1 MACRLSE
8 QQLDDL
14 FKAVHG
20 SVIAA
25 KNNEQNYNAEEF
37 MRNLY
42 NLLLENNN
50 GDQANALDY
59 IQHIPKMLV
68 LSSAMFDE
76 SKLHL
81 KKSKVSIDNLN
92 DLDDQFNADV
102 TKIPE
107 LLGLVAKDI
116 DIVKEI
122 IKEANL
128 DTEVIATDVYDNISE
143 QDRSKKNKEYND
155 NEFLAYPNTGLAML
169 NQEAQ
174 NYSGV
179 DYKQN
184 IVDQDPKKVAYYA
197 AVRKINDQLE
207 KDSKATADHLDIFIR
222 VVPAK
227 QVAFED
233 LYTEEQEY
241 FKKDDDAKNPKAKT
255 SAQKLQERETGDDIL
270 LVFTDKNGNNLYFDK
285 EGNTV
290 DKENGTLAYSK
301 ARRVYKKYN
310 GDQRYLY
317 KVQTVEE
324 MASKEGAPSQQEIA
338 QSREQEMDIL
348 QGMRDYAIKNPEDKL
363 MFSVTL
369 GKDGYVRE
377 VFSSPNRIS
386 SLSLEGGFNPFY
398 STNDTGMYQKGGVY
412 FNVPGYDMPV
422 LIQRPKFSE
431 ISGLVDN
438 LASILFDSQLSD
450 QEKMNIVK
458 QFTYSKDTD
467 MFVQDGRIFIEQNG
481 EIIDTLLPDSK
492 QKFIDNLSTQIVNI
506 NKDLLSS
513 SFINPVNLD
522 GNVTTVVDRYN
533 NFISDNFYT
542 YLQPN
547 AEGKIVKLNA
557 YNSILPTVEAQQK
570 MFGEVKIDNTKKETS
585 LTEATASDNS
595 IDELIKSLENLD
607 FELKKSIMLD
617 NKATLDQI
625 NKAEQWFGN
634 SPLSKYV
641 SLDVLF
647 NVVNS
652 DARATFTKSGITL
665 YSGANFTDLYHES
678 FHAFSQMFLT
688 KGDKQRLY
696 NEVRKLTGSF
706 KTADGRVISFKN
718 AMDIQLEE
726 FLAEDFREYVLSDG
740 TKIINGRSTRNSIFR
755 KIYNFLKALFNGQ
768 SIKNIIADQEAVG
781 AIKELYDQL
790 YIGDINQ
797 YKPTIDNVQFTSLN
811 KGVESL
817 DTKDKETLT
826 YQDSTTLVET
836 IDSLLA
842 SNLSAIN
849 FTIGNIFVR
858 PEALNYFYEK
868 IKKDLAKI
876 KDTTED
882 PNVVKIIDFAL
893 NNWGDYN
900 LVAKK
905 QQTTGVIAFH
915 KSRSSYLTF
924 DERFADLSVVEK
936 EDELGENTPEKN
948 EDDVLVKS
956 EAQLAEEFGV
966 NVFERKGNEKSAY
979 ELASNETV
987 YLIKSLPLVDKNGKV
1002 VVNSFGVAKPNDY
1015 TRTWGITINTVQGA
1029 VNKTDMYKRL
1039 VEASTNYPELKEL
1052 VNRLGDPIKNLD
1064 TPHYHMWT
1072 KFYRDF
1078 SMYKIPIK
1086 ELQIIAENENGASTG
1101 EFVVRFV
1108 ESDPLNLQ
1116 VQRNFTDA
1124 FQGAKPSKYVS
1135 VGKDGRNKLN
1145 TQKVFEDFP
1154 TVDSATDKPYDFLR
1168 AIGFY
1173 MTDSSAVRKEL
1184 YKNTDAINFIYKGL
1198 QAIKGTEI
1206 NNPILSLEKESGRI
1220 KQVLKVEA
1228 IHSGKYSNNSIS
1240 NVSGDNEYDIS
1251 LNNTTTQVLKEL
1263 NDQSKNF
1270 VDIVKQPH
1278 MAHLNPERNPGAK
1291 YSTILGSMFVLPT
1304 KHRSFEAGNVF
1315 QRKKEKSSTKNQ
1327 TNVNINISNLNGIKS
1342 IISNVIG
1349 GQEFS
1354 DSGIKTA
1361 SLDINS
1367 KFLMDLHTM
1376 LETGSMELTRRASK
1390 QSAFGINVTKIDTDY
1405 NQNARHLYISTGHF
1419 ANDAAAHN
1427 MVVALLKG
1435 KIASELE
1442 RIAIVKSNVLPKIAG
1457 FTENG
1462 SKFMMFDDIL
1472 DTKLQEDLIASAD
1485 PNDSFTL
1492 LNDPKFAQRISD
1504 SVKKYMDALYL
1515 ENKQIYE
1522 EMPVKS
1528 QELLRNT
1535 RRLVKSDTGIQN
1547 LNETQL
1553 IDTALKSFTFN
1564 ALYHNM
1570 EMVALIDGDLAMYNH
1585 NKEEYHKRNARV
1597 TSTGRIFSTD
1607 ISDLEYINK
1616 LGRAYANKIGAE
1628 SRAFDGTLNS
1638 AIFADNVVSSKVFNE
1653 YLDVFAKK
1661 YGREKA
1667 EKILSPYKEMNEG
1680 DAQGW
1685 ITFDAYRILGVLEGN
1700 WSPDQNA
1707 LYNKIVNGETVE
1719 PKDVVKFFPP
1729 RKLQYAGA
1737 LKTEKLDVQA
1747 FHKFSVAPL
1756 IPSVVKG
1763 TNMETL
1769 HDNLVKQGFDY
1780 AIFNSGSKMATIT
1793 NDGSFDK
1800 LYTEGDN
1807 RTIKPWTKGDA
1818 TYAKN
1823 TVFMQYLK
1831 NQVDINDTWKNK
1843 TIFSTQLRKLIINDM
1858 FSKGVPLN
1866 NILNG
1871 LVNDYEGLLNTYQEQ
1886 KKADLLE
1893 EIGWS
1898 LDSKNNPTGNIE
1910 SLVKFVKK
1918 ELSRQDMA
1926 DHEVDFIDLD
1936 INGKLKRDL
1945 SFSLNAEKIE
1955 KLLNA
1960 IVVKRLVRQKVS
1972 GEQLVQVSGAG
1983 FESQFRN
1990 ATENELDTYGT
2001 NDLPT
2006 YRPGKGK
2013 NGKTSAAKVKIALK
2027 GDYYNLLNLKHTDG
2041 KFIGTRE
2048 RLNEVIKDDKW
2059 LDKDDNRKMIT
2070 MVGVRIPVQGFNSM
2084 EFMEVYEFLP
2094 EEAGNII
2101 IPPAEIVAK
2110 SGSDFDIDKLTVFQ
2124 PNFSAKDGNVKYIK
2138 GKNTKGSENKLI
2150 ESIRSILEHPDNFEA
2165 LVRPNDTDLVK
2176 GVANDLAKEYIQ
2188 GYNHLA
2194 HKVNTA
2200 TGKISPTRV
2209 LEPRYNL
2216 YKHES
2221 NNIGKKTLGIG
2232 AVDNTYSALFKKA
2245 GIYLE
2250 QLYTRKTAKGKFEA
2264 PVRILMKHNT
2274 VSVKG
2279 TERISLSDIYTTT
2292 NDKISDLISQLMNGW
2307 VDIEKDAWIFNIN
2320 GNNVAGPVL
2329 LFLLE
2334 AGVDFRNA
2342 AYFVSQP
2349 LIIDYVK
2356 YMSQT
2361 KSPFF
2366 EMSGGNKYKDYAKYN
2381 HRVDF
2386 INKYIEKVPSKK
2398 MADGTY
2404 RYNFSTAKLY
2414 DMINNYTGKAKFD
2427 TNSLFNVIKSKD
2439 KTSDQSK
2446 AALLHFIE
2454 LENLM
2459 GNLTNLKLTVNVDT
2473 SPSKSFF
2480 SAQERRLKIAELE
2493 NLDLIN
2499 QDLKDNILYNSVISS
2514 FYTQEFQ
2521 LNIWKPLMQVRSDE
2535 SVNNFLLDKISAGD
2549 YTNTFDDAEKFTA
2562 AFKNDIPLY
2571 LMQNYFKGVDLDNI
2585 KTYNSLLISKP
2596 VNVAEAQIK
2605 YGAFVKDGVLY
2616 VDKDQIRKDFNTKA
2630 YTTEAYDNLGLA
2642 KVDNLAFNI
2651 GDNNQQLQEY
2661 AHFVLERE
2669 YLRSL
2674 IPVSKNESREVYETK
2689 IKDRALERTFNFY
2702 TILKSK
2708 NNIADEFQQL
2718 KASYP
2723 ELSNYAIFDQ
2733 LVSSKDKTE
2742 AGFKTLKL
2750 KSERMETA
2758 LVNTLH
2764 ENLVRLSDPSTVKVA
2779 DSAANDK
2786 ISKFF
2791 NRLIIA
2797 EYLRAG
2803 ISKTS
2808 DSLAK
2813 ILPTENLMRLLEE
2826 PLKNLN
2832 DKPLNNKILDNYYST
2847 FKTNWSKNRKST
2859 RSKFRN
2865 YLATSTNNAIETEDI
2880 TVTRDNTNIYD
2891 GAKPASSIKEM
2902 LENNPDYVFVYA
2914 TNENGINE
2922 SSTEAYVKASNT
2934 IGIPVKSKGGSMS
2947 WTDETYDNN
2956 VKLINQALDRIQDK
2970 VDSGESVVFP
2980 MELTLERTK
2989 DRSKDVIK
2997 DSAPR
3002 TNDYLV
3008 TELYKRF
3015 KYVNFGANENLGFR
3029 YNYQLSQPISDVEI
3043 DQTLTDLFK
3052 NCNS

>member
-8 QQLDDL
+8 PQLDDL

-25 KNNEQNYNAEEF
+25 KNNEQNYDAEEF

-76 SKLHL
+76 SKTHL
-81 KKSKVSIDNLN
+81 KQSKVSIDNLN

-128 DTEVIATDVYDNISE
+128 DTEVIATDVYNNISE
-143 QDRSKKNKEYND
+143 QDRTKKNKEYND

-174 NYSGV
+174 NYNGV

-197 AVRKINDQLE
+197 AVRKINAQLE

-233 LYTEEQEY
+233 LYAEEQDY
-241 FKKDDDAKNPKAKT
+241 FKRDDDAKVAKPKT
-255 SAQKLQERETGDDIL
+255 SVQKLQERETGDDIL

-285 EGNTV
+285 DGNTV
-290 DKENGTLAYSK
+290 DKENGTIAYSK

-324 MASKEGAPSQQEIA
+324 MASKDGAPSQQEIA

-377 VFSSPNRIS
+377 VFSNPNRIS

-412 FNVPGYDMPV
+412 FNVPGYEMPV

-481 EIIDTLLPDSK
+481 EIIDSLLPESK

-522 GNVTTVVDRYN
+522 GNVTTVIERYN

-570 MFGEVKIDNTKKETS
+570 MFGEVKIDPAKTSVS
-585 LTEATASDNS
+585 LTEATPSDNTL
-595 IDELIKSLENLD
+595 DELKKALENID

-617 NKATLDQI
+617 NKATLEQI
-625 NKAEQWFGN
+625 NKAQAWFNN
-634 SPLSKYV
+634 SPISKYV
-641 SLDVLF
+641 ALSVLF

-678 FHAFSQMFLT
+678 FHAFTQMFLT
-688 KGDKQRLY
+688 KGDKQKLY
-696 NEVRKLTGSF
+696 NEVRKLAGTF

-740 TKIINGRSTRNSIFR
+740 TKIINGRSSRNSIFR

-797 YKPTIDNVQFTSLN
+797 YKPTLDNVQFTSLN

-817 DTKDKETLT
+817 DSKDTETLT

-842 SNLSAIN
+842 SNLAAIN
-849 FTIGNIFVR
+849 FTIGNVFVR
-858 PEALNYFYEK
+858 PEILNYFYEK
-868 IKKDLAKI
+868 IKKDLSNI
-876 KDTTED
+876 RDTTED
-882 PNVVKIIDFAL
+882 TNVIKIIDFAL
-893 NNWGDYN
+893 NNWGDYT

-924 DERFADLSVVEK
+924 DERFADLSVAEK
-936 EDELGENTPEKN
+936 EEELGENTPEKN

-987 YLIKSLPLVDKNGKV
+987 YLIKSLPLVDKNGKPV
-1002 VVNSFGVAKPNDY
+1002 LNSFGVPKPNDY
-1015 TRTWGITINTVQGA
+1015 TRTWGIAINTVQGA

-1039 VEASTNYPELKEL
+1039 IDASTNYPELKEL
-1052 VNRLGDPIKNLD
+1052 VNRLGDPVKNID

-1086 ELQIIAENENGASTG
+1086 ELQIIAENENGAATG

-1116 VQRNFTDA
+1116 VQRNFTDS

-1135 VGKDGRNKLN
+1135 LGKDGRNKLN

-1154 TVDSATDKPYDFLR
+1154 KVDTATDKPYDFLR

-1173 MTDSSAVRKEL
+1173 MTDSPAIRKEL

-1206 NNPILSLEKESGRI
+1206 NNPITSLEKESGRI
-1220 KQVLKVEA
+1220 KQVLKIEA

-1251 LNNTTTQVLKEL
+1251 LNSTVTQVLKEL

-1270 VDIVKQPH
+1270 LDIVKQPH
-1278 MAHLNPERNPGAK
+1278 MAHLNPERSPHAK
-1291 YSTILGSMFVLPT
+1291 YNVTLASMFVLPT

-1376 LETGSMELTRRASK
+1376 LEAGSMELSRRASK

-1419 ANDAAAHN
+1419 ANDAASLN
-1427 MVVALLKG
+1427 MMVALLKP
-1435 KIASELE
+1435 KIAAELE
-1442 RIAIVKSNVLPKIAG
+1442 RIAIVKSNVLPTIAG

-1472 DTKLQEDLIASAD
+1472 DSKLQEELIALAD
-1485 PNDSFTL
+1485 PNDSFTVV
-1492 LNDPKFAQRISD
+1492 NDPKFAQRISD
-1504 SVKKYMDALYL
+1504 SVKKYIDALYL

-1522 EMPVKS
+1522 EMPVRS
-1528 QELLRNT
+1528 QELLKNT
-1535 RRLVKSDTGIQN
+1535 RKLVVSDTGIKN
-1547 LNETQL
+1547 LNESQL

-1564 ALYHNM
+1564 ALFHNM
-1570 EMVALIDGDLAMYNH
+1570 EMVGLIDGDLALYNH
-1585 NKEEYHKRNARV
+1585 NREEYHKRNARV

-1607 ISDLEYINK
+1607 LSDIAYIDK

-1628 SRAFDGTLNS
+1628 SRGFDGTLNA
-1638 AIFADNVVSSKVFNE
+1638 AIFADNVIPSKVFGE

-1685 ITFDAYRILGVLEGN
+1685 ITFDSYRILGVLEGN

-1707 LYNKIVNGETVE
+1707 LYNKIINGEAVE

-1737 LKTEKLDVQA
+1737 LKTEKLDIQA

-1763 TNMETL
+1763 TNMEIL

-1780 AIFNSGSKMATIT
+1780 AIFNSGSKLATIT
-1793 NDGSFDK
+1793 TNGNYDK
-1800 LYTEGDN
+1800 LYAGGDN
-1807 RTIKPWTKGDA
+1807 RTITPWVKGDA
-1818 TYAKN
+1818 GYTKN

-1831 NQVDINDTWKNK
+1831 NQVDISDTWKNK

-1858 FSKGVPLN
+1858 YSKGVPINEILN
-1866 NILNG
+1866 N
-1871 LVNDYEGLLNTYQEQ
+1871 LVNGYENLLNTYQEQ

-1898 LDSKNNPTGNIE
+1898 LDANNNPTGKIE

-1918 ELSRQDMA
+1918 ELTRQDMA

-1960 IVVKRLVRQKVS
+1960 IVVKRLIRQKVS

-2027 GDYYNLLNLKHTDG
+2027 GDYYNLLNLRHTD
-2041 KFIGTRE
+2041 KKIIGTRE
-2048 RLNEVIKDDKW
+2048 RLNEVLRDDKW
-2059 LDKDDNRKMIT
+2059 LDLDDNRKMIT

-2124 PNFSAKDGNVKYIK
+2124 PNFSANDGNVKYIK

-2150 ESIRSILEHPDNFEA
+2150 ESIRAILEHPDNFEA

-2188 GYNHLA
+2188 GYNHLSN
-2194 HKVNTA
+2194 KVNQA

-2250 QLYTRKTAKGKFEA
+2250 QLYTRKTAKGEFKA
-2264 PVRILMKHNT
+2264 PVRVLMKHNT
-2274 VSVKG
+2274 VTVKG
-2279 TERISLSDIYTTT
+2279 TERISLSDIYTTSQ
-2292 NDKISDLISQLMNGW
+2292 DRISDLISQLMNGW

-2329 LFLLE
+2329 LFLIE

-2366 EMSGGNKYKDYAKYN
+2366 EMSGGNKYKEFAKYN

-2386 INKYIEKVPSKK
+2386 INEYIEKIPSKK

-2427 TNSLFNVIKSKD
+2427 TGSLFNVIKSKD

-2473 SPSKSFF
+2473 APSKSFF
-2480 SAQERRLKIAELE
+2480 SAQERRLKIEDLE
-2493 NLDLIN
+2493 NLDLIDK
-2499 QDLKDNILYNSVISS
+2499 DLKDNILNKSVISS

-2535 SVNNFLLDKISAGD
+2535 AVNNFLLDKISAGD
-2549 YTNTFDDAEKFTA
+2549 YTNTFDDAEKFSA

-2571 LMQNYFKGVDLDNI
+2571 LMQNYFKGIDLDNI
-2585 KTYNSLLISKP
+2585 KSYNSLLISKP

-2616 VDKDQIRKDFNTKA
+2616 VDKDQIRKDFNNKA
-2630 YTTEAYDNLGLA
+2630 FTTEAYDKLGLA

-2661 AHFVLERE
+2661 AHFVMERE
-2669 YLRSL
+2669 YLRSV
-2674 IPVSKNESREVYETK
+2674 IPVGENDSRESYENK

-2742 AGFKTLKL
+2742 FGFKTLKL
-2750 KSERMETA
+2750 KSERMETS
-2758 LVNTLH
+2758 LINTLH

-2779 DSAANDK
+2779 DAAANER

-2832 DKPLNNKILDNYYST
+2832 DKPLNNKVLNNYYSM
-2847 FKTNWSKNRKST
+2847 FKTNWGKNRKST

-2865 YLATSTNNAIETEDI
+2865 YLATDTNNAVETEDI
-2880 TVTRDNTNIYD
+2880 TVTRDNTNVYD
-2891 GAKPASSIKEM
+2891 GAKTASSIKQM
-2902 LENNPDYVFVYA
+2902 LENNPDYVFVYP
-2914 TNENGINE
+2914 TNENGISE
-2922 SSTEAYVKASNT
+2922 SSTEPYVKASNT
-2934 IGIPVKSKGGSMS
+2934 IGIPVKSKGGTMS

-2970 VDSGESVVFP
+2970 VNNGESVVFP
-2980 MELTLERTK
+2980 MELTLERIK
-2989 DRSKDVIK
+2989 DRSKDIIK

-3043 DQTLTDLFK
+3043 DQTLTDLYK